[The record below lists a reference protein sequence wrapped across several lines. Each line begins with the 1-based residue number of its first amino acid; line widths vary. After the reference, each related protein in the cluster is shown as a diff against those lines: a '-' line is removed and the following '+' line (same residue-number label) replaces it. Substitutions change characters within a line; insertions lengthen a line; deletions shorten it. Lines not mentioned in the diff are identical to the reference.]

1 MARIPSP
8 GPARPVG
15 TPAATDAVAAAGR
28 QRWLLFVHQLPSTSS
43 NLRVRTWRRLQ
54 QIGALPLKQ
63 AVYVLPDSRDARE
76 DFEWLKAEVTGAGGE
91 ASVFSADHV
100 DTWSDDA
107 LVEEFRRAR
116 QEAYAALATE
126 LEQALGRT
134 GRSRGRPR
142 PPHAADRAT
151 EAFRQRLAAIERI
164 DFFGSAGRDR
174 VASLLK
180 ALEERDARGRQP
192 AAPHPT
198 SDAVDAPSYEGR
210 LWVTRPRPGVD
221 RMASAWLIRR
231 FIDPQA
237 RFGFAADRQ
246 AVADAGIPFD
256 MFGGEF
262 THEGDRCTFETLCHR
277 FAMQDPAVARL
288 AAIVHDLDLKDARFG
303 AAEAET
309 VGALITGLQLAHADD
324 DELLAQGMTM
334 FEALYRTFDRSAR
347 TSGPRGVARAK
358 PGRKGGRRA
367 SRARKR

>member
-1 MARIPSP
+1 M
-8 GPARPVG
+8 PAS
-15 TPAATDAVAAAGR
+15 TDAAPTAGR

-63 AVYVLPDSRDARE
+63 AVYVLPDSPDARE
-76 DFEWLKAEVTGAGGE
+76 DFEWLKAEVMAAGGD

-116 QEAYAALATE
+116 QESYTALAAV
-126 LEQALGRT
+126 LEKALAQT
-134 GRSRGRPR
+134 GRSRRTPS
-142 PPHAADRAT
+142 PPHAAARAT

-174 VASLLK
+174 VVSLLK
-180 ALEERDARGRQP
+180 ALEERDARQRQP

-198 SDAVDAPSYEGR
+198 SDTVDAPSYARR

-237 RFGFAADRQ
+237 RFAFAADRL
-246 AVADAGIPFD
+246 AVPDEGIPFD

-262 THEGDRCTFETLCHR
+262 THEGDRCTLETLCHR
-277 FAMQDPAVARL
+277 FAIEDPAVARL

-303 AAEAET
+303 ATDAET
-309 VGALITGLQLAHADD
+309 VGALITGLQLVQTDD

-347 TSGPRGVARAK
+347 TSGPRVVARPK
-358 PGRKGGRRA
+358 QRRRQSA
-367 SRARKR
+367 SRKRKRE